1 MEPSPIWFT
10 WSHIGSARTVV
21 GMVGVMWPTSFPSTA
36 CTVTLVLK
44 GSDGWSDVCVSRG
57 VEIGGCRLGGW
68 EDARSCLVALSSV
81 ALCGVV
87 RGIRSEDMDVVQV
100 LVAMGWRCV
109 VVRAEHVACFGDAGI
124 AESGLC
130 VVVVA
135 ELRRTAVV
143 PWGAFDVSGVR
154 RSSGCLVD
162 VLKAVA
168 VLVLAR
174 VVTCMEVWGWV
185 ILHVLEDCAE

>member
-21 GMVGVMWPTSFPSTA
+21 GMVGVMWPASFPSTA

-44 GSDGWSDVCVSRG
+44 ASDGWSDVCVSRG

-87 RGIRSEDMDVVQV
+87 RGIRSEYMDVVQV
-100 LVAMGWRCV
+100 LVAMGGRCV
-109 VVRAEHVACFGDAGI
+109 VVRAEHVAGSRDAGI

-135 ELRRTAVV
+135 DLCRTAVA
-143 PWGAFDVSGVR
+143 PWGAFDVSWIR
-154 RSSGCLVD
+154 RSSGCVVD
-162 VLKAVA
+162 GPEMVA
-168 VLVLAR
+168 VRVLIR
-174 VVTCMEVWGWV
+174 VVTCMCVWWGV

>member
-1 MEPSPIWFT
+1 
-10 WSHIGSARTVV
+10 
-21 GMVGVMWPTSFPSTA
+21 MVGVMGPASFPSTA

-44 GSDGWSDVCVSRG
+44 ASDGWSDVCVSGG

-68 EDARSCLVALSSV
+68 EYARSCLVALSNV

-87 RGIRSEDMDVVQV
+87 RGIRSEYMDVVQV
-100 LVAMGWRCV
+100 LVAVRGRCV
-109 VVRAEHVACFGDAGI
+109 VVRTEHVAGSGDTGV

-130 VVVVA
+130 VVIVA
-135 ELRRTAVV
+135 DLCRTTVA

-154 RSSGCLVD
+154 RSSGCVVGGQEAVVVP
-162 VLKAVA
+162 VLI
-168 VLVLAR
+168 R
-174 VVTCMEVWGWV
+174 VVTCMCVWGGV